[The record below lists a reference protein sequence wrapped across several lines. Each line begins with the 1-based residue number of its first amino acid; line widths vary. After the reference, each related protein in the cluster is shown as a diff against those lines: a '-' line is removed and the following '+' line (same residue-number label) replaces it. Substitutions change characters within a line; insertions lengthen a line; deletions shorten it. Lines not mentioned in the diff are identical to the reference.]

1 VLLMLSTAAA
11 REGRTSNGPGH
22 EEVVEVGWRLV
33 MRLVTKTMV
42 AAGWL
47 AVVGRLVN
55 SFSRMG

>member
-1 VLLMLSTAAA
+1 MLSTAAA
-11 REGRTSNGPGH
+11 REGRTSNGAGH

-47 AVVGRLVN
+47 AAVGRLVN